1 MKLYDTLM
9 APNPRRVRWLMAEKG
24 ITDVEIVP
32 VNLLAGEHKTSEYR
46 ERAGLSHLPA
56 LELEDGTTITESLAI
71 GRYLESVYPEPN
83 LFGRDPVET
92 AVIEMWTR
100 RGENLVSLPVMMTV
114 RLTHPALAALE
125 EPNPAVA
132 EYNRA
137 NSLRGLKVLERQL
150 AENEWLA
157 GDRFTVADIIAFV
170 GLDFGRLIKM
180 NPPEELKHVGRWA
193 EAMRARPA
201 ARAGMPAAA

>member
-24 ITDVEIVP
+24 VTDIEIVP
-32 VNLLAGEHKTSEYR
+32 VNLLAGEHRTAEYR

-83 LFGRDPVET
+83 LFGRDPLET

-100 RGENLVSLPVMMTV
+100 RAEIYLANPMMLHT
-114 RLTHPALAALE
+114 RFSHPALATLE
-125 EPNPAVA
+125 TSEPAVA
-132 EYNRA
+132 AYNLKTA
-137 NSLRGLKVLERQL
+137 EKMMRGL
-150 AENEWLA
+150 
-157 GDRFTVADIIAFV
+157 DRRLDGRDFIAADRITMADIVAYT
-170 GLDFGRLIKM
+170 GLDFGRLVKYRPDDSLA
-180 NPPEELKHVGRWA
+180 NLKRWR
-193 EAMRARPA
+193 ETMKARPA
-201 ARAGMPAAA
+201 SEAGLRA

>member
-24 ITDVEIVP
+24 ITDIEIVP
-32 VNLLAGEHKTSEYR
+32 VNLMTGEHRTPEYR
-46 ERAGLSHLPA
+46 GRAGLSHLPA

-100 RGENLVSLPVMMTV
+100 RSEIYLANPMMLHT
-114 RLTHPALAALE
+114 RFSHPALATLE
-125 EPNPAVA
+125 ASEPSVA
-132 EYNRA
+132 AYN
-137 NSLRGLKVLERQL
+137 LKTAEKMMRTLDRHLEGREFL
-150 AENEWLA
+150 AA
-157 GDRFTVADIIAFV
+157 DRITMADIVAYT
-170 GLDFGRLIKM
+170 GLDFGRLVKY
-180 NPPEELKHVGRWA
+180 
-193 EAMRARPA
+193 RPDPDHDNQA
-201 ARAGMPAAA
+201 

>member
-100 RGENLVSLPVMMTV
+100 RAEIYLANPMMLYT
-114 RLTHPALAALE
+114 RFSHPALATLE
-125 EPNPAVA
+125 TAEPTVGAYNLKTA
-132 EYNRA
+132 EKMM
-137 NSLRGLKVLERQL
+137 RGLDRRLEGHEFI
-150 AENEWLA
+150 AA
-157 GDRFTVADIIAFV
+157 DRVTMADIVAYT
-170 GLDFGRLIKM
+170 GLDFGRLVKYLPDEGLQ
-180 NPPEELKHVGRWA
+180 NLGRWR
-193 EAMRARPA
+193 EMMKARPA
-201 ARAGMPAAA
+201 SAAGLKA